1 MACIYNDGQ
10 ELINLKKFLTAL
22 SVMLLI
28 NSQVSAETLDVA
40 GRQLNQIRRDMERQR
55 IKEQIE
61 EDRKQEDNSVEVEE
75 DKNSK
80 TEDSDLKFVLTKVTA
95 DESEIITEEVLN
107 EIAAPYINIEI
118 GVNDLYEIVKKIND
132 YYQKEGYLTCRA
144 FLKNQTINQ
153 GVIHI
158 SLIEGKTGEVSLTGN
173 KNTAKKYFTRR
184 VKINSGEV
192 QNISELNRQLNE
204 FNLTN
209 DVKLRISLR
218 AGKEPG
224 TTDYELQAI
233 EPKNHIFTLYA
244 DNDGSKATGE
254 GRVGIY
260 YNNRSL
266 FKHRDSLL
274 LGYMHSKGSDSFS
287 ASYSIPA
294 GVRGEK
300 LRFSYGTS
308 GTKNVA
314 NRALDLRGHSYYADL
329 TYSKPLKLTFKE
341 RSEIGLSLGLNHSVN
356 DIANEISI
364 VDNKTSTA
372 TLYFSRTNYLPRSVF
387 YRRYSYTFGKWND
400 RLDDTKQNFGIFRFN
415 TFYQHAWKHGQTLD
429 IDFNAQWSSTKDLAS
444 SDRFSLGGRGSVRG
458 YKNNLIEG
466 VDGATINL
474 EYSIPFGKNF
484 KAFCFADAGIVNNT
498 FLELDDKKLA
508 SLGVGLQARIE
519 DKILASVAVGFPL
532 KHEINDE
539 KQSKARLHVS
549 FIGKF

>member
-1 MACIYNDGQ
+1 
-10 ELINLKKFLTAL
+10 
-22 SVMLLI
+22 MLLI
-28 NSQVSAETLDVA
+28 NSPYVSAETLDDA
-40 GRQLNQIRRDMERQR
+40 GRQLDQLRRDMERQR
-55 IKEQIE
+55 IKEQID
-61 EDRKQEDNSVEVEE
+61 EDRKSEDNSVEVEE

-80 TEDSDLKFVLTKVTA
+80 TDDSDFKFILTKVTA
-95 DESEIITEEVLN
+95 DESEIITEDVLN
-107 EIAAPYINIEI
+107 EIAAPYLNIEV

-158 SLIEGKTGEVSLTGN
+158 SLIEGKTGEVNLTGN

-192 QNISELNRQLNE
+192 QNISTLNKQLNE

-209 DVKLRISLR
+209 DVKLRINLK

-224 TTDYELQAI
+224 TTDYELKAI

-244 DNDGSKATGE
+244 DSDGSKSTGT

-294 GVRGEK
+294 GVRGER

-329 TYSKPLKLTFKE
+329 TYSKPLKLTLKE
-341 RSEIGLSLGLNHSVN
+341 RSEIGLSLGINHSVN

-364 VDNKTSTA
+364 VDNRTTTA
-372 TLYFSRTNYLPRSVF
+372 ALYFSRTNYLPRSVF
-387 YRRYSYTFGKWND
+387 YRRYSYTFGKWKDKVEDNN
-400 RLDDTKQNFGIFRFN
+400 QNFGIFRFN
-415 TFYQHAWKHGQTLD
+415 SFYQHAWKHGQTLD
-429 IDFNAQWSSTKDLAS
+429 IDLNAQWSSTKDLAS
-444 SDRFSLGGRGSVRG
+444 SDQFSIGGRGSVRG

-466 VDGATINL
+466 ADGATISL
-474 EYSIPFGKNF
+474 EYGVPLGKNF
-484 KAFCFADAGIVNNT
+484 KAFCFADAGIVDNT
-498 FLELDDKKLA
+498 FLELRDKKLA
-508 SLGVGLQARIE
+508 SVGVGVQARIE
-519 DKILASVAVGFPL
+519 DKLLASVAVGFPL

-539 KQSKARLHVS
+539 EQSRARLHVS
-549 FIGKF
+549 LIGKF